1 MCKGVTS
8 SPAPCK
14 TKTEKTMDKKFYF
27 EPESEVIE
35 LNMMGTIL
43 VGSAGE
49 GEGDPVPSG
58 GGEGEET
65 PGGWG

>member
-1 MCKGVTS
+1 MN
-8 SPAPCK
+8 
-14 TKTEKTMDKKFYF
+14 KKFYF
-27 EPESEVIE
+27 EPECEVVA
-35 LNMMGTIL
+35 LDMMSAIL

-58 GGEGEET
+58 GGEGEEI

>member
-1 MCKGVTS
+1 MN
-8 SPAPCK
+8 
-14 TKTEKTMDKKFYF
+14 KKFYF

-35 LNMMGTIL
+35 LNMMSAIL
-43 VGSAGE
+43 VGSGE
-49 GEGDPVPSG
+49 EEGDPVPSG

>member
-1 MCKGVTS
+1 
-8 SPAPCK
+8 
-14 TKTEKTMDKKFYF
+14 MDKKFYF